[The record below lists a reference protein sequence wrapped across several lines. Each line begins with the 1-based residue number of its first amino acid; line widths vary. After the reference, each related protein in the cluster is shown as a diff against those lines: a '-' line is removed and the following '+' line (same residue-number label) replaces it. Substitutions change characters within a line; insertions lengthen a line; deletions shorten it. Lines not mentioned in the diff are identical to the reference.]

1 MKQGEKIIYGDTEI
15 THGSEF
21 EKIEDIISAI
31 GYLRSKE
38 NLNSQTKTP
47 QIIEGLTAGLRKE
60 LEKLDAKKVE
70 HYLLFRLDYW
80 YRLSDQLESYLKNK
94 RIYLEIETDTTNSS
108 QNPYKE
114 QISATSMARRLFKE
128 IENKNT
134 KGL

>member
-1 MKQGEKIIYGDTEI
+1 MKPDEKITYRDIEI

-21 EKIEDIISAI
+21 ERVEDIISAI

-80 YRLSDQLESYLKNK
+80 YRLSDQLETYLKNK
-94 RIYLEIETDTTNSS
+94 RIYLKTETNPTNLS
-108 QNPYKE
+108 QNPYRE